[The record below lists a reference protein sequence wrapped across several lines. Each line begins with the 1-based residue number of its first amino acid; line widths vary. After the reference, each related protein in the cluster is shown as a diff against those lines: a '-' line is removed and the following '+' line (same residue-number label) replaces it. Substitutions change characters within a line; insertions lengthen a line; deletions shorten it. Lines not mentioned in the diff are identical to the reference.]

1 MEVTG
6 SNVLKV
12 LPFGFKDVSAPVAG
26 IPVPAPADMPTDES
40 RPGSDILAAVIVG
53 PRPKKDE
60 LLGNDE
66 DEDSS
71 TEEDP
76 PVPNDDDEDGDGLL
90 TPISNSVDEPPTP
103 PPIPKDEAD
112 PPMPSANAE
121 VPLLLTKAVPFPDES
136 SPYGI
141 VSVGL
146 GVAGDG
152 KGWFVV
158 VVVVV
163 VVVGVLG
170 FELKV
175 PKAVMADI
183 EVAVTD
189 VVVG

>member
-26 IPVPAPADMPTDES
+26 IPAPAPADLPTDES
-40 RPGSDILAAVIVG
+40 RPGSDILAAIIVG

-71 TEEDP
+71 TEEDL

-90 TPISNSVDEPPTP
+90 APISNGVDEPPTP

-112 PPMPSANAE
+112 PSMPTANTE
-121 VPLLLTKAVPFPDES
+121 VPLLLTEAVPFPDES

-141 VSVGL
+141 VSVRF
-146 GVAGDG
+146 GVARDR
-152 KGWFVV
+152 KGWFA
-158 VVVVV
+158 VV
-163 VVVGVLG
+163 VVVGVYIV
-170 FELKV
+170 FESKV
-175 PKAVMADI
+175 PKAVTADI